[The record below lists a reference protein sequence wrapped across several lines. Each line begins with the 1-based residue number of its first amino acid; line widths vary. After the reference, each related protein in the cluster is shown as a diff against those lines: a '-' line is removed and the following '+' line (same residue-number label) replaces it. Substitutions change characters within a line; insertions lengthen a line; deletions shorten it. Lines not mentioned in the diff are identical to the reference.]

1 MTALVELYS
10 TLCYVE
16 GDLSHVPK
24 PAIYSHYIDDLYYQ
38 VKFDIILS
46 FGLTELKAFIA
57 WKENVRSLYFF
68 PLFHEDQSV
77 F

>member
-1 MTALVELYS
+1 MIAHLELYS

-24 PAIYSHYIDDLYYQ
+24 PGIYSHYIHDLYYK
-38 VKFDIILS
+38 VDFDIILL

-57 WKENVRSLYFF
+57 WKENVRSCAPFLY
-68 PLFHEDQSV
+68 ST
-77 F
+77 

>member
-24 PAIYSHYIDDLYYQ
+24 PGIYSRYIDDHYY
-38 VKFDIILS
+38 KIEFDIILS

-57 WKENVRSLYFF
+57 WKENVRGLYF
-68 PLFHEDQSV
+68 PLFHERQLI

>member
-24 PAIYSHYIDDLYYQ
+24 PESYSHHIHDSYYE

-57 WKENVRSLYFF
+57 WRENVRSFVLI
-68 PLFHEDQSV
+68 PQKV
-77 F
+77 N